1 MKKILSLCLALS
13 LSLLC
18 LAGCGGG
25 QNANGGQNNNP
36 ATPGSNTSAQP
47 SGGGEDLGSPQ
58 SFKFGLTVASTHPY
72 SIAAQ
77 NFAKLVE
84 EKSGGNMKVD
94 LYYDSALGDDA
105 ALMES
110 MQMNAVTFALVG
122 PAGIAPMCPIYGFF
136 DLPCLFATR
145 DAAYAFQESD
155 AVLDLLASLS
165 TNGFRGLGFYE
176 NGYYSISNNKSEITT
191 MDGLKNLKL
200 RSMTSDM
207 AIKSWECLNVQPV
220 AMPFG
225 ELFMAMQTGTV
236 DGQETTI
243 GSFYTSKFYEVQKY
257 LTMANRIYHTMTFLM
272 SETAWQGLTQ
282 AQQDILMEAVSE
294 SKLAH
299 KEYMTTYN
307 EDAIKDMVDNHG
319 LVVSELADGEFEKMR
334 EMSEPVYE
342 LVKGYDAERYEA
354 LMAAAEA
361 ANAQYPAN

>member
-1 MKKILSLCLALS
+1 MKKLISICLAAAL
-13 LSLLC
+13 
-18 LAGCGGG
+18 LAGCLVGCGRTEG
-25 QNANGGQNNNP
+25 PANNP
-36 ATPGSNTSAQP
+36 STPNGSSA
-47 SGGGEDLGSPQ
+47 GGGEGLGDPQ
-58 SFKFGLTVASTHPY
+58 SFKFGLTVANTHPY
-72 SIAAQ
+72 SVAAQ

-94 LYYDSALGDDA
+94 LFYDGALGDDA
-105 ALMES
+105 ALIES

-136 DLPCLFATR
+136 DLPCLFQTR

-155 AVLDLLASLS
+155 AVWELMSSLS
-165 TNGFRGLGFYE
+165 TNGIRGLGFYE
-176 NGYYSISNNKSEITT
+176 NGYYSISNNGKEITT
-191 MDGLKNLKL
+191 VDGLNNLKL

-207 AIKSWECLNVQPV
+207 AIKSWECLKVQPV

-272 SETAWQGLTQ
+272 SDTAWNSLTE
-282 AQQDILMEAVSE
+282 AQQNILLDAVNE

-299 KEYMTTYN
+299 KDYMTTYN

-334 EMSEPVYE
+334 EMCQSVYE
-342 LVKGYDAERYEA
+342 LVRGYDEDMYDK
-354 LMAAAEA
+354 LIAAAEE
-361 ANAQYPAN
+361 ANAAFPAE